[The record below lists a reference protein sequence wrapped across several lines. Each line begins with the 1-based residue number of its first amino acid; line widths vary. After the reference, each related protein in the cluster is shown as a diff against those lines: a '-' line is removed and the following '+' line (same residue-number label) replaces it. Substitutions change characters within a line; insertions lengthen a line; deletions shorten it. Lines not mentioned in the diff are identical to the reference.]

1 MLQQQACHLAT
12 VAAKTLDHPLD
23 GKRVSE
29 ETVFLP
35 TLSLIARDLYPSSTP
50 IDISPFDAVAV
61 AVAAAVVADAANAV
75 AVVDFSFSSFA
86 VVVFSSAVGMESMTG
101 LRLPVSSLSCKAQNR

>member
-61 AVAAAVVADAANAV
+61 AAAVVADAANAV